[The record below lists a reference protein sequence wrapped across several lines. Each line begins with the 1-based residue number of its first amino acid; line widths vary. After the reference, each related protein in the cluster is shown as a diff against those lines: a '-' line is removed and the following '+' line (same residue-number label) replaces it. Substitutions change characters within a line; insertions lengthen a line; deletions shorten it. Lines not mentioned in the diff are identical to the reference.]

1 MVSQVERYYPR
12 TRRAVGPVSQTDRF
26 YDDTRNDVR
35 CPYADELGELDEV
48 KKHLGR
54 TDNPHGVT
62 AEQVGAVPLLG
73 AGESADPAT
82 HGKTAVVTQNGTQG
96 GFAVSGQA
104 GAGPDAED
112 YITHYQR
119 DAITVK
125 DAPGVAPKTYK
136 LSAPGVNEPETV
148 AQVQDISNRLDV
160 HNANA
165 AAHQAMQDALKQ
177 HVSANYAAKAHA
189 HANYLDVTKGG
200 EVTGADGVGVRRL
213 ALMDPKGQGMVFD
226 IKAST
231 SGRGIEI
238 TPWNPSARS
247 LTLTVKDSN
256 GSANVQ
262 AFKVDASGIYENGTL
277 LNMKYAPREHTH
289 ADLAAKAETYTKE
302 EVDNIIAQ
310 AVANAKTQLLEQL
323 KTLYAPLSSVQ
334 ATINGQTYRWAYSE
348 TYGTFA
354 MQPVTE

>member
-1 MVSQVERYYPR
+1 MISQVDSYYPS

-35 CPYADELGELDEV
+35 CPYAEGLEDMSG
-48 KKHLGR
+48 HLR
-54 TDNPHGVT
+54 RVDNPHGVT
-62 AEQVGAVPLLG
+62 AEQVGAVRE
-73 AGESADPAT
+73 A
-82 HGKTAVVTQNGTQG
+82 
-96 GFAVSGQA
+96 
-104 GAGPDAED
+104 
-112 YITHYQR
+112 R
-119 DAITVK
+119 
-125 DAPGVAPKTYK
+125 
-136 LSAPGVNEPETV
+136 VNEIVQSNFQKFQESV
-148 AQVQDISNRLDV
+148 AQAIADSVTG
-160 HNANA
+160 HNANKD
-165 AAHQAMQDALKQ
+165 AHQAMQDALKQ
-177 HVSANYAAKAHA
+177 HVSDNYAAKAHA
-189 HANYLDVTKGG
+189 HTNYLDTTTGG

-262 AFKVDASGIYENGTL
+262 AFKVDASGIYEGGTL
-277 LNMKYAPREHTH
+277 LSMKYAPRDHTH
-289 ADLAAKAETYTKE
+289 ADLAAKADVYTKK
-302 EVDNIIAQ
+302 EVDNLIAQ

-334 ATINGQTYRWAYSE
+334 ATVGGTTYRWAWDD
-348 TYGTFA
+348 TFQTFA
-354 MQPVTE
+354 MKTVAP